1 MMVNI
6 HLGFK
11 YKIKNFIKKNK
22 INPIPTIS
30 TLFVMVYPI
39 KFRKRLYVRLT
50 LTFVSILLRL
60 CVCTFITT
68 QKKKI

>member
-11 YKIKNFIKKNK
+11 YKVRNFFLKNQSYTK
-22 INPIPTIS
+22 S
-30 TLFVMVYPI
+30 TLFVCVYEI

-68 QKKKI
+68 QKGKI